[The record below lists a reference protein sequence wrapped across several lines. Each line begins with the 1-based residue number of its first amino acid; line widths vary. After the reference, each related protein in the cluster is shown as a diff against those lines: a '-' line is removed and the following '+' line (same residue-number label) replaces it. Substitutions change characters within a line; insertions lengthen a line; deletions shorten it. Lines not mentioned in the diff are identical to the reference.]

1 MIIGAGSPATFT
13 LDVFC
18 SADVAAVPKFIVD
31 PQFMDAVGVMGVI
44 MSSGCVALASGRAAR
59 GRVVVT
65 GVIVEFEPEEKGGGI
80 DGVVITALSRFE
92 DMPSSTCVC
101 DAWIAFSSYR
111 CVLPISC
118 VFTLILM
125 FSFSPKENH
134 THIIKLLAVELHHLG
149 PALIGLTQE
158 EQRVEVRLAGFGRP
172 EIHCVVIEKCPTGQN
187 LNLSITRTSRR
198 TSILA
203 RHVPLRRRFLRER
216 EPSVE
221 RRRPTRHGAVTGA
234 SSTLV
239 RSSARLHD
247 LSANFKLAGKQNEDR

>member
-172 EIHCVVIEKCPTGQN
+172 EIHCVVIEKCPNGSKFESFDNADVKTY
-187 LNLSITRTSRR
+187 LHTCPPRPSSPPFPSRTRAKCRTSSSDQAWRCNGGVVDPR
-198 TSILA
+198 TFKCSFA
-203 RHVPLRRRFLRER
+203 RPL
-216 EPSVE
+216 
-221 RRRPTRHGAVTGA
+221 G
-234 SSTLV
+234 
-239 RSSARLHD
+239 
-247 LSANFKLAGKQNEDR
+247 